1 MPTDE
6 RLTVAQAADR
16 LGMSEGAVRSRIKR
30 GTLPTE
36 RERGTVYVVL
46 GGELAGGGPAGEP
59 PADHRLI
66 NSYAERVESLERALE
81 AEREA
86 NRENRRIIA
95 GLVNRVP
102 ELAAPEREAGTAEG
116 YPVPAESPETASGAG
131 AEEGPPEESEGPEE
145 RSSRPERGYP
155 WWRLWGR

>member
-16 LGMSEGAVRSRIKR
+16 LGITEGAVRSRIKR

-46 GGELAGGGPAGEP
+46 GGELAGGGPADEP

-102 ELAAPEREAGTAEG
+102 ELAAPEREAG
-116 YPVPAESPETASGAG
+116 AG
-131 AEEGPPEESEGPEE
+131 AEEGPPEESEGPETGVQ
-145 RSSRPERGYP
+145 RPERGYP
-155 WWRLWGR
+155 WWRFWGR

>member
-1 MPTDE
+1 MATDE

-16 LGMSEGAVRSRIKR
+16 LGISEGAVRSRIKR

-46 GGELAGGGPAGEP
+46 GGERAGGEPAGEP
-59 PADHRLI
+59 PANHQLI

-102 ELAAPEREAGTAEG
+102 ELAAP
-116 YPVPAESPETASGAG
+116 AESPETASGESG
-131 AEEGPPEESEGPEE
+131 EGESSEQENQ
-145 RSSRPERGYP
+145 SSRP
-155 WWRLWGR
+155 WWRRIFGGGG